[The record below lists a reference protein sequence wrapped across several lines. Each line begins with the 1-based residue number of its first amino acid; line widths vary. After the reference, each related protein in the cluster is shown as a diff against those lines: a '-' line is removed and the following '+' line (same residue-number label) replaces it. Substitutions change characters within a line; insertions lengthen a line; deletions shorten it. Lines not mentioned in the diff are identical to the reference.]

1 MVDAPPLPAY
11 PPPALRSSSSFS
23 PAKATTEGGS
33 VAAEEQKPADVAQ
46 QAVTDSDVTFDS
58 FKVTITQSFEFK
70 SETHPAALKK
80 IFATTHFSKPVQT
93 WASVRSPNPPVDD
106 AAPKKPPRV
115 SPAPVVFHLVIH
127 VCGRRV
133 RSVFP
138 GLPAGSEDMPADK
151 TQCSENPDVVNSLI
165 SVQDDEKCKRCAE
178 ERAPDEDVPVEM
190 GRKRDIRAFLKNL
203 KKDDELLQ
211 PRLKRVLLYLV
222 GVKKK
227 PLYMEVRDVAKV
239 ADILVEK
246 FPDTV
251 VSVAG
256 ELIENLVIFYSTHF
270 FTEIIS
276 SPDPRIR
283 SHPWVT
289 FPSTI
294 RGILQLTQFAE
305 DAVVLVE
312 PIILKVVEHILLFKI
327 LFQYLTIDTGIFLDD
342 PARLQA
348 CVDVCRVTLEDCW
361 DEISSHVYAGKLIEC
376 IILHC
381 RGATLVEQALP
392 AMLEPVFQRL
402 AKCGP
407 FYFED
412 VKEHLLVVLMAAIW
426 VYKEH
431 AIRVL
436 HRIARHCLD
445 YTCEELFSSYK
456 DITGLHNRKIILFGV
471 FAFLNIPKQRRP
483 AIINRNLRKIMKLV
497 IFIFDG
503 LQKEMKIQAKV
514 NNTDSEG
521 SDTGGSEVESGGGT
535 SSDRSEEEHLNSDEA
550 DTEDTIHSSDD
561 GEETVEVILGRSD
574 SRAKCKRANSSD
586 RRDDDEEPPQS
597 DAHDSERYRTKFDE
611 GATLDIFA
619 HFTYTLHGCCILS
632 MSQFTAKEQRPA
644 AINSNP
650 EVCLEKSALYELL
663 TMVSD
668 VDVPLSDR
676 MDAAVQL
683 KEIIQNYWK
692 LPGDGGYTEC
702 LSSEQ
707 KEYLKAKILDI
718 MSKTAYSVRCEPA
731 TEFPHSYLS
740 FARQFFTKESD
751 EVLQAIMS
759 LLYVDVLR
767 VDVIMPEEVGD
778 IFVVSVLIPKIS

>member
-1 MVDAPPLPAY
+1 MK
-11 PPPALRSSSSFS
+11 R
-23 PAKATTEGGS
+23 
-33 VAAEEQKPADVAQ
+33 EQFL
-46 QAVTDSDVTFDS
+46 S
-58 FKVTITQSFEFK
+58 
-70 SETHPAALKK
+70 
-80 IFATTHFSKPVQT
+80 
-93 WASVRSPNPPVDD
+93 N
-106 AAPKKPPRV
+106 
-115 SPAPVVFHLVIH
+115 
-127 VCGRRV
+127 
-133 RSVFP
+133 RSVT
-138 GLPAGSEDMPADK
+138 MR
-151 TQCSENPDVVNSLI
+151 
-165 SVQDDEKCKRCAE
+165 KRCAE
-178 ERAPDEDVPVEM
+178 ERTLDEDVPVEM
-190 GRKRDIRAFLKNL
+190 ARKRDIRAFLKNL

-256 ELIENLVIFYSTHF
+256 ELIENLTRF
-270 FTEIIS
+270 FTEVIS

-305 DAVVLVE
+305 DAVVAVE
-312 PIILKVVEHILLFKI
+312 PSVLKVVEHILVEEKADFFYIVLELVRSLVETHISVPMWAIFHKLCSIYKEPRHRATLPFAELFKI

-348 CVDVCRVTLEDCW
+348 CVDVCRVTLEDSW
-361 DEISSHVYAGKLIEC
+361 DEVSSHVYAAKLIEC

-381 RGATLVEQALP
+381 RRATLVEQALP

-436 HRIARHCLD
+436 HRIARHCLV

-471 FAFLNIPKQRRP
+471 FTFLNIPKQRRP

-503 LQKEMKIQAKV
+503 LQEEMKIQAKV
-514 NNTDSEG
+514 NNTDSEE

-597 DAHDSERYRTKFDE
+597 DAHDSERYRTKFDD
-611 GATLDIFA
+611 GATLDVFA
-619 HFTYTLHGCCILS
+619 HFTYTLH
-632 MSQFTAKEQRPA
+632 
-644 AINSNP
+644 
-650 EVCLEKSALYELL
+650 ELL
-663 TMVSD
+663 NNEREALASMVERLT
-668 VDVPLSDR
+668 PR
-676 MDAAVQL
+676 
-683 KEIIQNYWK
+683 E
-692 LPGDGGYTEC
+692 
-702 LSSEQ
+702 
-707 KEYLKAKILDI
+707 
-718 MSKTAYSVRCEPA
+718 
-731 TEFPHSYLS
+731 TEFVVMLIKVSEALFKSTYLN
-740 FARQFFTKESD
+740 QVE
-751 EVLQAIMS
+751 
-759 LLYVDVLR
+759 
-767 VDVIMPEEVGD
+767 
-778 IFVVSVLIPKIS
+778 